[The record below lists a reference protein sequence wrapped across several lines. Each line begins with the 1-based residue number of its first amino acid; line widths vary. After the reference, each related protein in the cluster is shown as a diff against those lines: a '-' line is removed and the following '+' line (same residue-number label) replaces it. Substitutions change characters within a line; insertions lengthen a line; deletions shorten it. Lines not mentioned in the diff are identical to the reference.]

1 MVEVGFREGEILMGC
16 EKHMVDAL
24 IASDQLMDLASKQG
38 TECGHDG
45 CLVLDGILRDCAMQ
59 IRRVVADSE
68 ARLVIS
74 PGHPENLESQPTEWP
89 RTAVGARQ

>member
-1 MVEVGFREGEILMGC
+1 MINVGC
-16 EKHMVDAL
+16 EAHMADAL
-24 IASDQLMDLASKQG
+24 IAAHRLMELADKQG

-45 CLVLDGILRDCAMQ
+45 CLLLDGILRDCAMQ
-59 IRRVVADSE
+59 IRRVVADGE

-89 RTAVGARQ
+89 RTAVAARQ